1 MNVASTSNRQQVKE
15 KIRCT
20 ALRMFHERGIRL
32 VKMDDIAAALSMSK
46 RTLYELY
53 ANKMEL
59 LEDVLE
65 LQFNMSRERM
75 RRELKPNASTMD
87 ILILAL
93 KISIEEMRQ
102 TSAAFLD
109 DLHRYPEAHRM
120 LDVLEKRRDKET
132 NKFFWQGVREG
143 YFLPDV
149 NYRLVYDIVRTFR
162 EQAMFYRKDYD
173 AREVWITLVRML
185 LRSVCTLKGIRELD
199 EFLENEVKTKVA
211 DFAASKEDTAETVLS
226 D

>member
-211 DFAASKEDTAETVLS
+211 DFAASKEDAAETVLS

>member
-149 NYRLVYDIVRTFR
+149 NYRLVYDIARTFR

-211 DFAASKEDTAETVLS
+211 DFATSKEDAAETVLS

>member
-1 MNVASTSNRQQVKE
+1 MNVASASNRQQVKE

-87 ILILAL
+87 ILMLAL

-102 TSAAFLD
+102 TSTAFLD
-109 DLHRYPEAHRM
+109 DLHRYPEARRM

-149 NYRLVYDIVRTFR
+149 NYRLVYDIARTFR
-162 EQAMFYRKDYD
+162 EQTMFYRKDYD
-173 AREVWITLVRML
+173 VREVWITLVRML

-199 EFLENEVKTKVA
+199 EFLENKVKTEVV
-211 DFAASKEDTAETVLS
+211 DFTASKDEAASTVLPE
-226 D
+226 

>member
-149 NYRLVYDIVRTFR
+149 NYRLVYDIARTFR
-162 EQAMFYRKDYD
+162 EQTMFYRKDYD

-199 EFLENEVKTKVA
+199 DFLENKVKTQVV
-211 DFAASKEDTAETVLS
+211 DFPASKEETAETVLS

>member
-149 NYRLVYDIVRTFR
+149 NYRLVYDIARTFR

-211 DFAASKEDTAETVLS
+211 DFAASKEDAAETVLS

>member
-75 RRELKPNASTMD
+75 RRELKPNASAMD

-93 KISIEEMRQ
+93 KNSIEEMRQ

-199 EFLENEVKTKVA
+199 DFLENEVKTKVA
-211 DFAASKEDTAETVLS
+211 NFAASKEDTAETVLS

>member
-32 VKMDDIAAALSMSK
+32 VKMDDIAAALSISK

-149 NYRLVYDIVRTFR
+149 NYRLVYDIARTFR

>member
-199 EFLENEVKTKVA
+199 DFLENEVKTKVA
-211 DFAASKEDTAETVLS
+211 NFAASKEDTAETVLS

>member
-1 MNVASTSNRQQVKE
+1 MNVASTNNRQQVKE

-32 VKMDDIAAALSMSK
+32 VKMDDIAAALSISK

-65 LQFNMSRERM
+65 LQFNMSQERM
-75 RRELKPNASTMD
+75 RRELKTNASTMD

-93 KISIEEMRQ
+93 KISIEEMQQ

-149 NYRLVYDIVRTFR
+149 NYRLVYDIARTFR
-162 EQAMFYRKDYD
+162 EQTMFYRKDYD

-199 EFLENEVKTKVA
+199 EFLENEVKAKVA
-211 DFAASKEDTAETVLS
+211 GFAASKKDTAETVLS

>member
-1 MNVASTSNRQQVKE
+1 MNVASASNRQQVKE

-87 ILILAL
+87 ILMLAL

-102 TSAAFLD
+102 TSTAFLD
-109 DLHRYPEAHRM
+109 DLHRYPEARRM

-149 NYRLVYDIVRTFR
+149 NYRLVYDIARTFR
-162 EQAMFYRKDYD
+162 EQTMFYRKDYD
-173 AREVWITLVRML
+173 VREVWITLVRML

-199 EFLENEVKTKVA
+199 EFLESKVKTEVV
-211 DFAASKEDTAETVLS
+211 DFTASKDEAASTVLPE
-226 D
+226 

>member
-149 NYRLVYDIVRTFR
+149 NYRLVYDIARTFR

>member
-1 MNVASTSNRQQVKE
+1 MNVASASNRQQVKE

-87 ILILAL
+87 ILMLAL

-102 TSAAFLD
+102 TSTAFLD
-109 DLHRYPEAHRM
+109 DLHRYPEARRM

-149 NYRLVYDIVRTFR
+149 NYRLVYDIARTFR
-162 EQAMFYRKDYD
+162 EQTMFYRKDYEV
-173 AREVWITLVRML
+173 REVWITLVRML

-199 EFLENEVKTKVA
+199 EFLENKVKTEVV
-211 DFAASKEDTAETVLS
+211 DFTASKDEAASTVLPE
-226 D
+226 

>member
-1 MNVASTSNRQQVKE
+1 MNVASTSNRRQVKE

-143 YFLPDV
+143 YFLPDI
-149 NYRLVYDIVRTFR
+149 NYRLVYDIARTFR

-199 EFLENEVKTKVA
+199 EFLENEVKTNVA
-211 DFAASKEDTAETVLS
+211 DFAASKEDAAETVLS

>member
-199 EFLENEVKTKVA
+199 DFLENEVKTKVA
-211 DFAASKEDTAETVLS
+211 NFAASKEDTVETVLS